1 MEGMPEAEQG
11 KRCGVS
17 FVYVLFLSHWKNAP
31 RTNMVRMIRI
41 PSIVGSKLK
50 VTTVEVTVTI
60 TGVEAIVANTMDTS
74 CVLNFVVYHT

>member
-1 MEGMPEAEQG
+1 
-11 KRCGVS
+11 
-17 FVYVLFLSHWKNAP
+17 
-31 RTNMVRMIRI
+31 MVRMMRI

-74 CVLNFVVYHT
+74 CVLNFVMYHT